1 MSGNAQLAARLIAAN
16 RVLIDLDAIDEFRN
30 LSLSAMIT
38 IREAQRVLAE
48 LREQSTEDLTLSLR
62 RALQDVIDRLEA
74 RLHFLGRSA

>member
-1 MSGNAQLAARLIAAN
+1 MSENAPLAARLIAAN

-74 RLHFLGRSA
+74 RLHSLGRSA